1 MSEYASILLE
11 IQGKVGVIRLN
22 RPEAL
27 NALSSD
33 MLREVMDALL
43 AFDQDPAIGAM
54 VITGHEKVFAAG
66 ADIKEMTEVSA
77 IEIFTSE
84 AISTF
89 DRIKQAKKPVI
100 AAVNGWALGGG
111 CELALSC
118 DMIIAA
124 ENAIF
129 GQPEITLGIMPG
141 AGGSQRLARTLGKAL
156 TMEVVLNDRRLKAQ
170 EACQYGLVNKVV
182 PKENCLEEAVKLAQ
196 QIADRAPLA
205 VRLCKEMVNNAFET
219 SLSEGIASERRA
231 FYLLFAS
238 QDQKEGMRAFH
249 DKRPPEWK
257 GE

>member
-1 MSEYASILLE
+1 MSTYSL
-11 IQGKVGVIRLN
+11 IQVETQGSVGLIHLN
-22 RPEAL
+22 RPDAL
-27 NALSSD
+27 NAISSK
-33 MLREVMDALL
+33 MLQEIMDALL
-43 AFDQDPAIGAM
+43 AFDQDPDIGAI
-54 VITGHEKVFAAG
+54 VIAGHEKVFAAG

-77 IEIFTSE
+77 IEMFTSD

-118 DMIIAA
+118 DMIVAA
-124 ENAIF
+124 ENAVF

-141 AGGSQRLARTLGKAL
+141 AGGTQRLARVLGKAL
-156 TMEVVLNDRRLKAQ
+156 TMEIVLNDRRLRAR
-170 EACQYGLVNKVV
+170 EALQHGLVNKVV
-182 PKENCLEEAVKLAQ
+182 PKEKCLEEAVILAQ
-196 QIADRAPLA
+196 QIAERAPLA
-205 VRLCKEMVNNAFET
+205 VKLCKEMVNNAFET
-219 SLSEGIASERRA
+219 SLSEGMEMERRA

-249 DKRPPEWK
+249 EKRPPEWK